1 MKFLTNKCIKV
12 AVLGLGIV
20 AVAACNR
27 KLDGLEMYSDNP
39 AQCKVLTDN
48 LFESA
53 MSGDLVRLKQI
64 LQTDLFD
71 NLSILTATHL
81 ANEFHRDQIKG
92 HLANYVRVFAGNLST
107 FFECNCKCHICP
119 RCGSRHVPYD
129 TLCMPFCCNY
139 SKINFKCPG
148 CYVCS
153 LGSTY
158 AAADKGSLTLVKY
171 FIENR
176 HSIINQIF
184 IDGNSRTSLH
194 AACFNGDLRIVKYL
208 IETGE
213 AQMDLIDVFGKMP
226 IDLAAENNH
235 KDVVEYLLS
244 KSPLLLIKSPS
255 QKLKLEKQVNDL
267 VNNEEVQ
274 NLLSKYLGRIGIDAN
289 SINKQDFSKFIL
301 NYVEKVL
308 KGEAP
313 KSDPLLENDPAIK
326 PKVDECLGSMAK
338 ELQIQAAKNTGAVK
352 DMLINFNVESLRP
365 EVSRLVNAC
374 NKIEAQR
381 ELKKKLKAL
390 DEKYNDFCAQEDDKY
405 KKDIEDLDNATKE
418 LIDKKEEEKKEDK
431 EQDPYKYPKEITE
444 RRFVRSERHLF
455 APNFRL
461 RHYKIIQNKIRH
473 LNESLVDSMFIVDK
487 KDILPFKDTFLATDI
502 KSDVFEIMT
511 RIDKL
516 KDDLKFVYNDVKAMA
531 KVADMSVLSALSAF
545 AFDTKNLSESNKEII
560 DRRKAEILDTTGNVI
575 IAKYLFLSLKSA
587 KQSLQDILVDYGEPL
602 YKYNLD
608 KCYESDEENDYS
620 NAQLNEYLS
629 KMLPKEFM
637 QSLPVGKFSNLDLS
651 VIKKLG
657 KRESVP
663 ITDIAVL
670 LARMDF
676 AMRLEV
682 ILNNT
687 KAVNERIAISK
698 IKKILP
704 PRKLSAIIGK
714 LGSRE
719 HSSINDF
726 SKLMPKHHRLAV
738 SIASMPHIAEIKDNN
753 FKTDYVS
760 DIMLK
765 AIVSGTNKPFGKT
778 FKTTEFNVIKK
789 NFFKLKIANKALVRT
804 VLDNNWPLYLK

>member
-176 HSIINQIF
+176 HSIINQIS

-405 KKDIEDLDNATKE
+405 KKDIKDLDNATKE
-418 LIDKKEEEKKEDK
+418 LIDKKEEEKEEDK
-431 EQDPYKYPKEITE
+431 EQDPYKYPKEIRE
-444 RRFVRSERHLF
+444 RRFVRSEKHLF
-455 APNFRL
+455 VPDFSL
-461 RHYKIIQNKIRH
+461 ESYDTIVEQVSYLK
-473 LNESLVDSMFIVDK
+473 ESLTDSISVPINYNNVDSIPFVSMKFSINLKANVAE
-487 KDILPFKDTFLATDI
+487 ILRKMA
-502 KSDVFEIMT
+502 
-511 RIDKL
+511 KL
-516 KDDLKFVYNDVKAMA
+516 KNELKFVCRDVKNAA
-531 KVADMSVLSALSAF
+531 KVVDLIVLEKNTMISSFTDKSLVEIANKKASA
-545 AFDTKNLSESNKEII
+545 TVKNSLMIK
-560 DRRKAEILDTTGNVI
+560 K
-575 IAKYLFLSLKSA
+575 LFKDLQYSTQSLKD
-587 KQSLQDILVDYGEPL
+587 LLTEYGEPL
-602 YKYNLD
+602 YNHGLITD
-608 KCYESDEENDYS
+608 YESDEENDYS
-620 NAQLNEYLS
+620 SIQLNEYLS

-637 QSLPVGKFSNLDLS
+637 QNSPNGKFWDLDLF
-651 VIKKLG
+651 VINKLLKK
-657 KRESVP
+657 KQVSM
-663 ITDIAVL
+663 TDVAVL
-670 LARMDF
+670 LAHIDF
-676 AMRLEV
+676 VKRLEV
-682 ILNNT
+682 MLNNT
-687 KAVNERIAISK
+687 KAVNERICISK

-714 LGSRE
+714 LGSRK

-738 SIASMPHIAEIKDNN
+738 SMASMPHIAEIKDNN

-765 AIVSGTNKPFGKT
+765 AIVSSINKPFGKT
-778 FKTTEFNVIKK
+778 FKTTEFNVITK
-789 NFFKLKIANKALVRT
+789 NFFKLKMANKALVRI
-804 VLDNNWPLYLK
+804 VLENNWPLYLK